1 MRAVTAHKPLGRDSH
16 HGDRLKTETTRV
28 GVVLASVREG
38 RNGRAFADWLMEA
51 LGARSDVSAEL
62 LDLRDWPLPTY
73 DLAMSVGAA
82 EAMHAEGSLPA
93 RWRDT
98 VHALDAFVVVTPEY
112 NHGYPGCLKNA
123 LDAIYTPWNHKPMAF
138 VSYGFAA
145 GGARAVEQLRQV
157 AIELRMI
164 PLRDELNFRLGS
176 YATDARGFPSD
187 AADGAR
193 RDAMLDELV
202 WWAST
207 CAVRRAL
214 QAEGSS
220 TVPAHQRH
228 GS

>member
-1 MRAVTAHKPLGRDSH
+1 MQTHEQVERDVR
-16 HGDRLKTETTRV
+16 HGDRQTVETPRV

-38 RNGRAFADWLMEA
+38 RSGRAFADWLMDA
-51 LGARSDVSAEL
+51 LGARRDVVAEL

-82 EAMHAEGSLPA
+82 EARHADGSLPA

-98 VHALDAFVVVTPEY
+98 IRALDAFVVVTPEY
-112 NHGYPGCLKNA
+112 NHGYPGSLKNA
-123 LDAIYTPWNHKPMAF
+123 LDAIYTPWNHKPIAF

-157 AIELRMI
+157 AIELRMV

-202 WWAST
+202 WWAAT
-207 CAVRRAL
+207 CSARRAL
-214 QAEGSS
+214 P
-220 TVPAHQRH
+220 V
-228 GS
+228 